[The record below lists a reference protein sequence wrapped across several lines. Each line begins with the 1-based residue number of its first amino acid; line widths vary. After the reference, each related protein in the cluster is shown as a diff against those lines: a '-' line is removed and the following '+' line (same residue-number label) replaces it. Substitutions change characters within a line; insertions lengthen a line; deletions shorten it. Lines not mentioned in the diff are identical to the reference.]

1 MSEWTSE
8 GERKC
13 LAEYVRRKGPPLQ
26 GPAYDGMWQNGET
39 RYTYRS
45 MDERAYDTSSRVA
58 PQEEFISCPDSKLRL
73 IVEAGFFVA
82 RTGVRRLSGRTE
94 SRVRSIYFILDL
106 VRRDK

>member
-58 PQEEFISCPDSKLRL
+58 PQEESISCPSDSKA
-73 IVEAGFFVA
+73 IAWTGFFMRIA
-82 RTGVRRLSGRTE
+82 GDTIQSGEMYEHYRNDTG
-94 SRVRSIYFILDL
+94 
-106 VRRDK
+106 